1 MLNSL
6 KISEPRMV
14 LPIGRGWAPRSHAN
28 RVVYLLAKQ
37 LLSDLSDRNRAY
49 IVTCPFS

>member
-1 MLNSL
+1 MLNSQ
-6 KISEPRMV
+6 KSANHGWF
-14 LPIGRGWAPRSHAN
+14 LPIGRGWASRSHAN